1 MSQPDLKIWDRFVR
15 VSHWVLALGFF
26 AAYFSA
32 EEVEVVHY
40 WAGYTVATI
49 VLLRILWGFVGP
61 RRARFSDFVYGPRRI
76 ARYFLD
82 LILFRSKRYVG
93 HSPAGG
99 AMVVALLLMLALTTA
114 TGMSRLAIEEG
125 EGPLAPLF
133 AAGQTPDDSM
143 MVLISGDDESGD
155 EGDVGRRKESFVG
168 ELHETFG
175 NLTLILVLAHIG
187 GVALASLAHRENL
200 PRAMVTGRKRAGEA
214 VDL

>member
-15 VSHWVLALGFF
+15 VSHWLLALGFF
-26 AAYFSA
+26 TAYFSA

-40 WAGYTVATI
+40 WAGYTVATV

-61 RRARFSDFVYGPRRI
+61 RRARFSDFVYAPRRI

-125 EGPLAPLF
+125 EGPLAPWL
-133 AAGQTPDDSM
+133 AAAPAADDAM
-143 MVLISGDDESGD
+143 LVLASSDD
-155 EGDVGRRKESFVG
+155 EGDGEDANRKESFVG

-175 NLTLILVLAHIG
+175 NLTLFLVFAHIG
-187 GVALASLAHRENL
+187 GVALASFAHRENL
-200 PRAMVTGRKRAGEA
+200 PRAMITGRKRAGDA
-214 VDL
+214 ADL